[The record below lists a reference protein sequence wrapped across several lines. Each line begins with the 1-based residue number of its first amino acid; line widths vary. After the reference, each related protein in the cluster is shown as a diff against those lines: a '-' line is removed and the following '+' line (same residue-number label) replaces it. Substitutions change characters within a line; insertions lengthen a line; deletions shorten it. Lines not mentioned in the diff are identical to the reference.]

1 MQAVLLA
8 IKAKAMKRIPA
19 MVATNTRSITFYQN
33 IEKRVF
39 PILIIVYPA
48 TEAAMNMILN
58 LEKAGI
64 IDLKANQKKEKGST
78 TTMMMIDF
86 IVNPELF

>member
-1 MQAVLLA
+1 VC
-8 IKAKAMKRIPA
+8 
-19 MVATNTRSITFYQN
+19 
-33 IEKRVF
+33 
-39 PILIIVYPA
+39 PA